1 MGQQRLGGPFPPGL
15 QQQRGS
21 PPMSTNNNGQLQ
33 RPQMMQQQQQQRQ
46 MGPAGLS
53 LFFLSQLRVPLDC
66 ACCSLL
72 WQQTKDYPKKQCHHH
87 HLLFSTLVLEWEIE
101 ATELTASVKKTFHC
115 S

>member
-15 QQQRGS
+15 QQQQQRGS

-33 RPQMMQQQQQQRQ
+33 RPQMMQQQQQRQ

-53 LFFLSQLRVPLDC
+53 LFFLSQLHDLIVLVALFC
-66 ACCSLL
+66 GN
-72 WQQTKDYPKKQCHHH
+72 KQKTILKNSVIIIIFC
-87 HLLFSTLVLEWEIE
+87 FPLVLEWEIV
-101 ATELTASVKKTFHC
+101 ASELTASVKKTFHC